1 MQQPQTTGLI
11 SKIEEAGIAF
21 ILGLM
26 TLITFANVVLRY
38 GFNTGLIWGLE
49 VVSALFAW
57 LILLGM
63 SYAVK
68 VNAHLGVDALVN
80 LFNPSI
86 RKILA
91 LMAGLVFLA
100 YALLL
105 LKGSWDYWA
114 NFAGLPATEGRI
126 IPTGF
131 EEKFRTKAWYETE
144 DIPMVWVFLWLEPLI
159 NDGESYEKLPRVVP
173 YVMLPFG
180 VALLVFRVV
189 QAIIHVVQGTRL
201 ALIASHEVEEDKISE
216 AREQATA
223 GESR

>member
-1 MQQPQTTGLI
+1 MQHQQTTGLI
-11 SKIEEAGIAF
+11 SKIEEAGIAL

-57 LILLGM
+57 LVLLGM

-86 RKILA
+86 RRILA
-91 LMAGLVFLA
+91 LIAGLVFLA

-131 EEKFRTKAWYETE
+131 EESFRSKSWYETE
-144 DIPMVWVFLWLEPLI
+144 DIPMVWLFLWLEPLI
-159 NDGESYEKLPRVVP
+159 NGGDAYEKLPRVVP

-180 VALLVFRVV
+180 VGLLLFRVI
-189 QAIIHVVQGTRL
+189 QAIIAIAKGTRL
-201 ALIASHEVEEDKISE
+201 ALIASHEVEDQIDE
-216 AREQATA
+216 ARQTAT
-223 GESR
+223 GEKS